1 MAVVLAID
9 PGSTRSAWLV
19 YDTDLARPTLHGIS
33 PNEELLERLRHN
45 DSGVTINTDRA
56 VVEWMQ
62 PRGMPTSA
70 EEFEALFW
78 IGRFAEA
85 WDRRFETTMRRL
97 TRLKV
102 KQHLCGSNKA
112 NDSNIR
118 AALIDRFG
126 GVEGKEAAIGRKAS
140 PGPLYGIAADVWS
153 ALAIAVT
160 DVDQQEGIA
169 A

>member
-1 MAVVLAID
+1 MSVVLAID

-19 YDTDLARPTLHGIS
+19 FDTELGRPTLHGIS
-33 PNEELLERLRHN
+33 PNEELLERLRYN
-45 DSGVTINTDRA
+45 DSGLTINVDRA
-56 VVEWMQ
+56 VIEWMQ

-85 WDRRFETTMRRL
+85 WDQRFGTTLRRL

-126 GVEGKEAAIGRKAS
+126 GVEGKEAAVGRKAS
-140 PGPLYGIAADVWS
+140 PGPLYGIAADVW
-153 ALAIAVT
+153 AALGLAIT
-160 DVDQQEGIA
+160 DVDQEGA
-169 A
+169 SA

>member
-19 YDTDLARPTLHGIS
+19 FDTRLGRPTLHGIT
-33 PNEELLERLRHN
+33 PNEELLERIRFN

-56 VVEWMQ
+56 VIEWMQ

-78 IGRFAEA
+78 IGRFVEA
-85 WDRRFETTMRRL
+85 WDQRFGTTLRRL

-126 GVEGKEAAIGRKAS
+126 GVDGKEAAVGRKAA
-140 PGPLYGIAADVWS
+140 PGPLYGIAADVWA
-153 ALAIAVT
+153 ALGLAVT
-160 DVDQQEGIA
+160 DVDQQEA
-169 A
+169 ATT

>member
-1 MAVVLAID
+1 MSVVLAID

-19 YDTDLARPTLHGIS
+19 FDTELGRPTLHGIS
-33 PNEELLERLRHN
+33 PNEELLERLRYN
-45 DSGVTINTDRA
+45 DSGLTINTDRA

-70 EEFEALFW
+70 EEFEALYW

-85 WDRRFETTMRRL
+85 WEQRQGSTLRRL

-140 PGPLYGIAADVWS
+140 PGPLYGIAADVWA
-153 ALAIAVT
+153 ALGLAVT

>member
-1 MAVVLAID
+1 MTRVLAID
-9 PGSTRSAWLV
+9 PGSVRSAWLV
-19 YDTDLARPTLHGIS
+19 FDAELGRPVDHGIL
-33 PNEELLERLRHN
+33 PNPELLERLRNN
-45 DSGVTINTDRA
+45 DSGLTILVDRA

-70 EEFEALFW
+70 EEFETLFW

-85 WDRRFETTMRRL
+85 WEQRFDTPLHRL
-97 TRLKV
+97 TRLRV

-126 GVEGKEAAIGRKAS
+126 GVGGKQAAIGRKHDA
-140 PGPLYGIAADVWS
+140 GPLYGISKDVWS
-153 ALAIAVT
+153 ALAVAVT
-160 DVDQQEGIA
+160 HVDQEGA
-169 A
+169 RA